1 MKFLTLTVGILLFMT
16 LTMTSRLEVEAS
28 VYKEENQKSLNE
40 LLQSILG
47 DPEFLAIDTP
57 QQLRVLLAIY
67 DILENHYKA
76 MTQRKTMTGNNK
88 QN

>member
-1 MKFLTLTVGILLFMT
+1 
-16 LTMTSRLEVEAS
+16 

-57 QQLRVLLAIY
+57 RQLRVLLAIY
-67 DILENHYKA
+67 DILENHYKK
-76 MTQRKTMTGNNK
+76 MSERKTMTGINK